1 MTATEFAI
9 AAAQSSSVPGDIAG
23 NVANHVNLAE
33 LAAGNGIDVIVFPEL
48 SLTGYLPNIA
58 AEVAIRADD
67 NKLAPLRT
75 AAREHNLSIHAG
87 CPIASHERRPY
98 IGVFA
103 IAANGEIEVYRKRF
117 VHADEDPFFVS
128 GEKTVVCQAGDMRIG
143 VAICADIHNETHP
156 ADVSK
161 ANTDIYAAGVAITPT
176 GIERAHIAM
185 AEYAVK
191 YRFLT
196 VLSNYSE
203 STGGYEIGGQSA
215 AWGTDGKLLAKAEV
229 NNKCLVVARSVN
241 SLWTG
246 QVIAC
251 DL

>member
-1 MTATEFAI
+1 MTKTEFSI
-9 AAAQSSSVPGDIAG
+9 AAAQTSSVTGDIA
-23 NVANHVNLAE
+23 ANAARHVKLAE
-33 LAAGNGIDVIVFPEL
+33 LAAGNGIDVVVFPEL

-58 AEVAIRADD
+58 AEVAIEAGDD
-67 NKLAPLRT
+67 KLEPLRM
-75 AAREHNLSIHAG
+75 AARKFNVSIHAG

-98 IGVFA
+98 IGTFV
-103 IAANGEIEVYRKRF
+103 IATNGEIEAYRKRF
-117 VHADEDPFFVS
+117 VHADEDTFFVS
-128 GEKTVVCQAGDMRIG
+128 GEQTVVCKAGEMRIG

-161 ANTDIYAAGVAITPT
+161 ANADIYAAGVAITPT

-185 AEYAVK
+185 AEYAAR

-196 VLSNYSE
+196 VMSNYSE

-215 AWGTDGKLLAKAEV
+215 VWDTDGKLLAKAEV
-229 NNKCLVVARSVN
+229 NNKCLVVARSVD
-241 SLWTG
+241 SQWTG
-246 QVIAC
+246 QVVAC